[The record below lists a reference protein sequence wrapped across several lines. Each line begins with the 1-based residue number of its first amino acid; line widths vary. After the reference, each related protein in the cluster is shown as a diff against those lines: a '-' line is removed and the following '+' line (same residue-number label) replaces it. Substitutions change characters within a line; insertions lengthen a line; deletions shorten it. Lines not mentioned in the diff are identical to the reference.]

1 MSEIKTNIQSSEP
14 VIHSQNKVVHNYA
27 EQLKS
32 AVVSADHKK
41 AILRE
46 MQLELTAQHYR
57 RPVLL
62 LVRLLIIPL

>member
-46 MQLELTAQHYR
+46 MQLELTAQHY
-57 RPVLL
+57 P
-62 LVRLLIIPL
+62 